1 MGIYTFLIKNLF
13 QQLHLLR
20 TQFSG
25 DDSCTM
31 NQLYSTESS
40 NSDIAYLAKRIKVIK
55 KIVENTIFA
64 LGLGSPKIDHSSDN
78 KTQSLSGFKL
88 HSTNSIKSLKSE
100 DKNNLLN
107 TLSESENF
115 FKLAGG
121 KTQKKMEI
129 NMDSQQTFDMDL
141 EVQMYQTPKFGY
153 NAMEKLQ
160 QSLQRTSQANSNFI
174 QFNNVEN
181 RKSRKN
187 SGVAKNFSFMNDHNS
202 GKEDKIRHKQPQK
215 IEDGYQFPDEG
226 FQSSMVSD
234 SNKYENFYKNDVI
247 ESNTS
252 IGEQPFINSGF
263 VIPMCNLESID
274 YKKGKIFLQ
283 KGTFFSNF

>member
-1 MGIYTFLIKNLF
+1 LSLPTNYFIKGSSTDEELIILLTLKHLITIYFSKSADSRDPVIQALRKISQEDILIMLSSIKFKDKHVAVITSYITIINDILLDLILNPSNFNKGSFHFGSLIAKGGKAIMGIYTFLIKNLF

-20 TQFSG
+20 AQFSG

-129 NMDSQQTFDMDL
+129 NMDS
-141 EVQMYQTPKFGY
+141 
-153 NAMEKLQ
+153 
-160 QSLQRTSQANSNFI
+160 
-174 QFNNVEN
+174 
-181 RKSRKN
+181 
-187 SGVAKNFSFMNDHNS
+187 
-202 GKEDKIRHKQPQK
+202 
-215 IEDGYQFPDEG
+215 
-226 FQSSMVSD
+226 
-234 SNKYENFYKNDVI
+234 
-247 ESNTS
+247 
-252 IGEQPFINSGF
+252 
-263 VIPMCNLESID
+263 
-274 YKKGKIFLQ
+274 
-283 KGTFFSNF
+283 